1 MHLIGDLLQS
11 IGVIIASIVIIV
23 RPDFKIV
30 DPICTYLFSV
40 LVIFTT
46 VPVFKECVNIL
57 MESTP
62 KSIRTDKIR
71 ERILLVRGVD
81 SIDDFHVWAI
91 AGDKY
96 ILSAHITLKE

>member
-1 MHLIGDLLQS
+1 
-11 IGVIIASIVIIV
+11 
-23 RPDFKIV
+23 
-30 DPICTYLFSV
+30 
-40 LVIFTT
+40 
-46 VPVFKECVNIL
+46 

-71 ERILLVRGVD
+71 ERILLVKGVD

-96 ILSAHITLKE
+96 ILSAHITLKK

>member
-62 KSIRTDKIR
+62 
-71 ERILLVRGVD
+71 
-81 SIDDFHVWAI
+81 
-91 AGDKY
+91 
-96 ILSAHITLKE
+96 